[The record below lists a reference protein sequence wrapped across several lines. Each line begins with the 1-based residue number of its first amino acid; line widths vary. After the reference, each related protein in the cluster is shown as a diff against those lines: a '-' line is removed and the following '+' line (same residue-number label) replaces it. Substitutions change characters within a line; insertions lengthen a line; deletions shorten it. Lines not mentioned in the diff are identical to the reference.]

1 MFSDFPE
8 QTRVTQLLQRSLERH
23 RLAHAYLFAGNDLTE
38 LEDMARTLAKT
49 LNCLSPTRR
58 AADGLPLDC
67 CDQCDSCHRIDQ
79 ANHPD
84 VLVLR
89 PESKSRIIK
98 IEQIRDL
105 MHAINLKPS
114 SGSYKVGVIV
124 AAERLNVQAANA
136 FLKTLEEPPP
146 RSILILVTTEPQR
159 ILETILSRCLRLTF
173 GGERVEFGATQ
184 MTWMQDFSSMAAAG
198 TGGLLG
204 RYRLLGLLLK
214 RLTEQR
220 AEIEEKLGADSP
232 LERYDN
238 LDPGMREK
246 LEDELAA
253 SIEAE
258 YRRQRTEVIG
268 LLQWWLRDVWFQ
280 TLALGGEM
288 VSFSN
293 LVPAAQAVAKR
304 ISSAEAIFNLQV
316 VDQLQRQLH
325 TNVQEALAL
334 EVGLLKLKL

>member
-1 MFSDFPE
+1 
-8 QTRVTQLLQRSLERH
+8 
-23 RLAHAYLFAGNDLTE
+23 
-38 LEDMARTLAKT
+38 
-49 LNCLSPTRR
+49 
-58 AADGLPLDC
+58 
-67 CDQCDSCHRIDQ
+67 
-79 ANHPD
+79 
-84 VLVLR
+84 
-89 PESKSRIIK
+89 
-98 IEQIRDL
+98 
-105 MHAINLKPS
+105 
-114 SGSYKVGVIV
+114 
-124 AAERLNVQAANA
+124 
-136 FLKTLEEPPP
+136 
-146 RSILILVTTEPQR
+146 
-159 ILETILSRCLRLTF
+159 
-173 GGERVEFGATQ
+173 
-184 MTWMQDFSSMAAAG
+184 MAAAG

-214 RLTEQR
+214 RLAEQR

-238 LDPGMREK
+238 LDPRMREK

-280 TLALGGEM
+280 TLTLGGEM

-304 ISSAEAIFNLQV
+304 ISSTEAIFNLQV

>member
-23 RLAHAYLFAGNDLTE
+23 RLAHAYLFTGNDLTE
-38 LEDMARTLAKT
+38 LEDMGRTLAKT

-58 AADGLPLDC
+58 TAEGLPLDC
-67 CDQCDSCHRIDQ
+67 CDKCDSCHRIDQ

-89 PESKSRIIK
+89 PESKSRVITID
-98 IEQIRDL
+98 QVRDL

-146 RSILILVTTEPQR
+146 KSILILMTAEPQR

-184 MTWMQDFSSMAAAG
+184 MAWIQDFSNMAAAG

-214 RLTEQR
+214 RLAEQR

-238 LDPGMREK
+238 LDPRMREK

-280 TLALGGEM
+280 TLTLGGEM

-304 ISSAEAIFNLQV
+304 ISSTEAIFNLQV

>member
-1 MFSDFPE
+1 M
-8 QTRVTQLLQRSLERH
+8 T
-23 RLAHAYLFAGNDLTE
+23 A
-38 LEDMARTLAKT
+38 
-49 LNCLSPTRR
+49 
-58 AADGLPLDC
+58 
-67 CDQCDSCHRIDQ
+67 
-79 ANHPD
+79 
-84 VLVLR
+84 
-89 PESKSRIIK
+89 
-98 IEQIRDL
+98 
-105 MHAINLKPS
+105 
-114 SGSYKVGVIV
+114 
-124 AAERLNVQAANA
+124 
-136 FLKTLEEPPP
+136 
-146 RSILILVTTEPQR
+146 EPQR

-184 MTWMQDFSSMAAAG
+184 MAWIQDFSNMAAAG

-214 RLTEQR
+214 RLAEQR

-238 LDPGMREK
+238 LDPRMREK

-280 TLALGGEM
+280 TLTLGGEM

-304 ISSAEAIFNLQV
+304 ISSTEAIFNLQV